1 MKKMLRIKILLFV
14 QDVTDDSEK
23 CTITDIY
30 KRGFV
35 QYFRSNPYETAKQCI
50 MRNLREIVK
59 KIYEGVDQTI
69 ETEAGEDL
77 ELFYHE
83 DENFWKME

>member
-14 QDVTDDSEK
+14 QDVTNDSEK

-35 QYFRSNPYETAKQCI
+35 QYFRSNHFETAKQCL
-50 MRNLREIVK
+50 MRNLKEIVK
-59 KIYEGVDQTI
+59 KMCEGVDQTI
-69 ETEAGEDL
+69 ETEAEKDL

-83 DENFWKME
+83 DEIFWKME